1 VLLLLLSTGTD
12 QQIQSA
18 PTVRTPEPPAA
29 APLLRSADGTRGSMS
44 GARRQIAL
52 HRVGGSQ
59 QQPPRQQQRPQ
70 QRPRPQQHP
79 RQQRSSSFQPVG
91 TPGATSF
98 DAVLG
103 AWTRTFESIMRDPNA
118 AARQDELLSALD
130 SVFAVTARARASA
143 AECQPVEL
151 AMHSTLL
158 ESLLLRKF
166 SLNTSLDA
174 MRRAVLAYLC
184 AVEQQHLRAAAAG
197 LVRARLLRA
206 AAARPE
212 VRDEVVQAVVETIL
226 RTCDSYPAQSVELL
240 RVLEATAAKRQF
252 RAAFLDRVLQ
262 MLGPSADVAAAQ
274 RAATATLTLCK
285 ATAQEA
291 GDAGLGGS
299 EGSDTLGSDALAAV
313 EDLTLALARRQFS
326 SISYCN
332 VHTMH
337 GPTAASV
344 KVIDELMQVLGKLHP
359 ARGAPTSDMIRRA
372 MAI

>member
-1 VLLLLLSTGTD
+1 
-12 QQIQSA
+12 
-18 PTVRTPEPPAA
+18 
-29 APLLRSADGTRGSMS
+29 MS

-326 SISYCN
+326 SISYWN